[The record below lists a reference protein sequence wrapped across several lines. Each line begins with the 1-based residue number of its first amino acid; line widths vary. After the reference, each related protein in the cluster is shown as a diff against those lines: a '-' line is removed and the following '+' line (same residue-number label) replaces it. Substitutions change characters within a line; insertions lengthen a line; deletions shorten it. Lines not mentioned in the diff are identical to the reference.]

1 MSFDYIQSEEAKL
14 IFLYCCLFPE
24 DFEIKIES
32 LVRCGI
38 GAGLFADVQTINEA
52 RTRVK
57 FIIDN
62 LMASNLLLSTGR
74 RGYVKMHDV
83 IRDVAIYIALAPEH
97 GLFVKAAAGLEN
109 WPKYGIPKNAKR
121 ISLMDNQI
129 YKLPHEIEYQEL
141 LTLFLQGNYKLR
153 EIPDNFFAAQESLKV
168 LDLNNE
174 YEDGLNLF
182 ALSASLSCLKNL
194 RMFYL
199 KDRQLND
206 ISILAELPNLEI
218 LSLRGSSLKELPQE
232 IRKLSNLRIWIY
244 SPLRG

>member
-1 MSFDYIQSEEAKL
+1 M
-14 IFLYCCLFPE
+14 
-24 DFEIKIES
+24 
-32 LVRCGI
+32 VRCGI
-38 GAGLFADVQTINEA
+38 GEGLFADVQTINEA

-57 FIIDN
+57 VIIDN

-141 LTLFLQGNYKLR
+141 LMLFLQGNYKLR
-153 EIPDNFFAAQESLKV
+153 EIPDNFFAAQKSLKV
-168 LDLNNE
+168 LDLSNV
-174 YEDGLNLF
+174 YEDGLNFF
-182 ALSASLSCLKNL
+182 ALPASLSCLKNL
-194 RMFYL
+194 RMFYS
-199 KDRQLND
+199 KTDN
-206 ISILAELPNLEI
+206 
-218 LSLRGSSLKELPQE
+218 
-232 IRKLSNLRIWIY
+232 
-244 SPLRG
+244 